1 MEVFIFFRNRWS
13 RFCSR
18 KRSNENWWLLAEMEP
33 TGNTGWKFQTVM
45 HWKKEVH
52 QNPHPMVGGR
62 TENNGK
68 TNKFVLFLNNYF
80 SLASLKAH
88 QLKFYFTDSVLAVK
102 FGISCLWIWLPNSLS
117 SIFAKLGSSAIS
129 QHFFKLMLWPFL
141 FSGMDS
147 TSSPWLNYRERRR
160 NRKFEWGRPVS
171 RNQLL
176 SVGVN
181 FSRWLRCWSKIKPT
195 TWRQLTGSSN
205 SSTNSC
211 SSNHL
216 GSIPEE
222 CQLLLQPSPCIRP
235 KLVAQEAAN

>member
-1 MEVFIFFRNRWS
+1 MEVFIFFEIGGVDS
-13 RFCSR
+13 VP
-18 KRSNENWWLLAEMEP
+18 EN
-33 TGNTGWKFQTVM
+33 
-45 HWKKEVH
+45 
-52 QNPHPMVGGR
+52 GR
-62 TENNGK
+62 TRTGGCWRKWNQRGTLVESSRLWCTEK
-68 TNKFVLFLNNYF
+68 KKYTRIPTPWLADALRKMERPTNLS
-80 SLASLKAH
+80 SLCSTISLKAH

-195 TWRQLTGSSN
+195 TWRQSTGSN

-216 GSIPEE
+216 GGIPKD
-222 CQLLLQPSPCIRP
+222 CQLLLQPSPCLKP
-235 KLVAQEAAN
+235 KLVAIEAAN